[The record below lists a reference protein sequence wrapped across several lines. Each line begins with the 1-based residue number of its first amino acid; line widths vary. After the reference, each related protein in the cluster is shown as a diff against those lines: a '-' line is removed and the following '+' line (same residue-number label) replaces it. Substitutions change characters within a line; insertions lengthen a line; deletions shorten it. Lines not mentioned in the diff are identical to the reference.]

1 MIKFIDLLK
10 IAGVYL
16 NSYKIHCAAGRDDSP
31 LEAFFEGR
39 FKEWQEHQ
47 NQQNFR
53 CDEIISLIH
62 LHEDK
67 WLFAGLYQVLGV
79 KHRKQGEDSWFEY
92 GTKEMAGVE
101 HLTGR
106 LVIQFRK
113 RFIASHLIGT
123 KYIDKLLVSEIR
135 EKRMRVSDFPGYNA
149 VNLSYRMLRT
159 VVRKNMPQWKAALSN
174 VSGVYLVTDNHSGK
188 HFVGNAHG
196 GDTIWHQWV
205 SFAISGHGEVKT
217 LQRLLSREVG
227 DYQFNFQFSIL
238 EICDLKASKDYVLS
252 RTEHWKEVLQSI
264 AFGYNEK

>member
-1 MIKFIDLLK
+1 MIKLIDLLK

-16 NSYKIHCAAGRDDSP
+16 NSYKIHCASGKDDSP

-39 FKEWQEHQ
+39 FKAWQEHQ

-62 LHEDK
+62 LQDDK
-67 WLFAGLYQVLGV
+67 WLFAGIYQVLGV
-79 KHRKQGEDSWFEY
+79 KHRKQGENSWFEY
-92 GTKEMAGVE
+92 GTKELAGLE
-101 HLTGR
+101 HLNGR
-106 LVIQFRK
+106 VVVQFRK

-135 EKRMRVSDFPGYNA
+135 EKRMRVADFPGYNA
-149 VNLSYRMLRT
+149 INLSYRLLRT

-174 VSGVYLVTDNHSGK
+174 VGGVYLITDNHTGK
-188 HFVGNAHG
+188 HFIGSAQS

-205 SFAISGHGEVKT
+205 SFAISGHGDVKP
-217 LQRLLSREVG
+217 LRRLLSREVG

-238 EICDLKASKDYVLS
+238 EICDLNASKDYVVS
-252 RTEHWKEVLQSI
+252 RVEHWKEVLRSI
-264 AFGYNEK
+264 SFGYNEK

>member
-1 MIKFIDLLK
+1 MIKLIDLLK

-16 NSYKIHCAAGRDDSP
+16 NSYKIHCAASRDNSP

-39 FKEWQEHQ
+39 FKAWQEHQ
-47 NQQNFR
+47 SQQNFR

-67 WLFAGLYQVLGV
+67 WLFAGLFQVLGV
-79 KHRKQGEDSWFEY
+79 KHRKQGENSWFEY
-92 GTKEMAGVE
+92 GTKEMAGTE
-101 HLTGR
+101 YLTGR
-106 LVIQFRK
+106 VVVQFRK

-149 VNLSYRMLRT
+149 VNLSYRLLRT
-159 VVRKNMPQWKAALSN
+159 VVRKNMPYWKAALSN
-174 VSGVYLVTDNHSGK
+174 VGGVYLITDKHTGK
-188 HFVGNAHG
+188 HFVGSAHG

-205 SFAISGHGEVKT
+205 AFAISGHGQIKT

-238 EICDLKASKDYVLS
+238 EVCDLNAAHDYVVA
-252 RTEHWKEVLQSI
+252 RADHWKRVLQSVP
-264 AFGYNEK
+264 FGYNEK

>member
-39 FKEWQEHQ
+39 FKAWQEHQ

-79 KHRKQGEDSWFEY
+79 KHRKEGEDSWFEY
-92 GTKEMAGVE
+92 GTKEMTGVE

-149 VNLSYRMLRT
+149 VNLSYRLLRT
-159 VVRKNMPQWKAALSN
+159 VVRKNMPQWKGALSN
-174 VSGVYLVTDNHSGK
+174 VSGTYLVTDKQTGK
-188 HFVGNAHG
+188 HFVGSAHS

-227 DYQFNFQFSIL
+227 DYQFNFQFSVL

-252 RTEHWKEVLQSI
+252 RTEYWKEVLQSV

>member
-1 MIKFIDLLK
+1 L
-10 IAGVYL
+10 V
-16 NSYKIHCAAGRDDSP
+16 
-31 LEAFFEGR
+31 
-39 FKEWQEHQ
+39 
-47 NQQNFR
+47 
-53 CDEIISLIH
+53 
-62 LHEDK
+62 
-67 WLFAGLYQVLGV
+67 
-79 KHRKQGEDSWFEY
+79 
-92 GTKEMAGVE
+92 GVE

-252 RTEHWKEVLQSI
+252 RTEHWKGVLQSI
-264 AFGYNEK
+264 AFGYNE